1 MASNFSALLKNNKTA
16 IVSQTIKVPADID
29 LFASDVAAQL
39 EVSKHEVLVT
49 MLRDGADIARERY
62 EKEDSL
68 LANESLSNEDDSPN
82 YFMLNTNK
90 SQDEETHNWMVKDK
104 VASAFCE
111 PWKFKIERIKS
122 GDIVF
127 HYESGAGIV
136 GFGTA
141 SGEIQKINYYGGRDD
156 TYFYR
161 LENYSKLSE
170 PVSAKKI
177 KEILNRKIPF
187 ASTLIILRDGEI
199 LKHALSKNI

>member
-39 EVSKHEVLVT
+39 DVSKHEVLVA
-49 MLRDGADIARERY
+49 MLRDGADVARERY
-62 EKEDSL
+62 EKDDSSL
-68 LANESLSNEDDSPN
+68 VNESLSNDNNRTN

-104 VASAFCE
+104 IASAFCE
-111 PWKFKIERIKS
+111 PWKFKIERIRP

-127 HYESGAGIV
+127 HYESGAGII

-141 SGEIQKINYYGGRDD
+141 TGEIQKVNYYGNQDD
-156 TYFYR
+156 TYYYR
-161 LENYSKLSE
+161 LKDYKELDT

-187 ASTLIILRDGEI
+187 ASTLICLRDGEV
-199 LKHALSKNI
+199 LKEVLSQHR

>member
-16 IVSQTIKVPADID
+16 IVSQTLKVPADID

-39 EVSKHEVLVT
+39 DVSKHEVLVT

-68 LANESLSNEDDSPN
+68 LINESLLTDDNHPN

-104 VASAFCE
+104 VASAFCD
-111 PWKFKIERIKS
+111 PWKFKIERIKP

-127 HYESGAGIV
+127 HYESGAGII

-141 SGEIQKINYYGGRDD
+141 VGEIKKINYYGNKED
-156 TYFYR
+156 TYYYN
-161 LENYSKLSE
+161 LDDYKILNE

-177 KEILNRKIPF
+177 KEILSRKIPF
-187 ASTLIILRDGEI
+187 ASTLISLRDGDI
-199 LKHALSKNI
+199 LKDALSQYL

>member
-39 EVSKHEVLVT
+39 DVSKHEVLVA
-49 MLRDGADIARERY
+49 MLRDGADVARERY
-62 EKEDSL
+62 EKEDSSL
-68 LANESLSNEDDSPN
+68 VNESLSNDNNRTN

-104 VASAFCE
+104 IASAFCE
-111 PWKFKIERIKS
+111 PWKFKIERIRQ

-127 HYESGAGIV
+127 HYESGAGII

-141 SGEIQKINYYGGRDD
+141 TGEIQKLNYYGNQDD
-156 TYFYR
+156 TYYYR
-161 LENYSKLSE
+161 LKDYKELDT

-187 ASTLIILRDGEI
+187 ASTLICLRDGEV
-199 LKHALSKNI
+199 LKDALSQYQ